1 MASLLG
7 DTYYYLKPVKN
18 AELLANR
25 NLKSDQPFRGTTCKR
40 LWYLKIVL
48 CPLTAEPFSRSFS
61 TNYSVFNGLSFRG
74 TPGYRLPF
82 VKFRLGYPFINFS
95 KF

>member
-7 DTYYYLKPVKN
+7 DAYYYLKPVKN
-18 AELLANR
+18 EEVLANQS
-25 NLKSDQPFRGTTCKR
+25 LKSDQPFRGSCKK

-48 CPLTAEPFSRSFS
+48 CLLTAEPILRLFS

-74 TPGYRLPF
+74 TPG
-82 VKFRLGYPFINFS
+82 
-95 KF
+95 